1 MDLVISLHYFRM
13 DVDEKT
19 YKMHATC
26 NPKEITA
33 LTEDYK
39 ALMLRK
45 LMIQT
50 RISIAPSALTELDV
64 TGHDKKAGLD

>member
-1 MDLVISLHYFRM
+1 MKKPR
-13 DVDEKT
+13 
-19 YKMHATC
+19 HATC
-26 NPKEITA
+26 NLNVITA
-33 LTEDYK
+33 ITEDNK

-64 TGHDKKAGLD
+64 TGHD

>member
-1 MDLVISLHYFRM
+1 MQYLFVFVCTRCHRGVSDLRPRY
-13 DVDEKT
+13 
-19 YKMHATC
+19 ATC
-26 NPKEITA
+26 NPKVITA

-50 RISIAPSALTELDV
+50 RISIAPSALTELNARDQ
-64 TGHDKKAGLD
+64 D